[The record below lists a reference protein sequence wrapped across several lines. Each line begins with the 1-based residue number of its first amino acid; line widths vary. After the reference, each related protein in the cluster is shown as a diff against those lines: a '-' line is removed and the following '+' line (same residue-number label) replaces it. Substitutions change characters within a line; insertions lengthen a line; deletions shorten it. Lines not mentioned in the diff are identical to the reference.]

1 LGGPLALSPTC
12 PTPPPSDL
20 YLISG
25 TVIAPTRLLE
35 SAWPKEGSIIAGL
48 LDAGHFMVAS
58 FCIAF
63 LSWVGEL
70 VRVGRPW
77 LGWIAVGTV
86 ATALGLVWLGDDVDG
101 FSRRQDVLPQQLAYF
116 GIVTIVSLSV
126 VVGAWL
132 GRSLDRNGWRWL
144 GLFGGVALTWANG
157 R

>member
-1 LGGPLALSPTC
+1 RSSQYGRRPRFSCWRASRPSRSRPQFHPGAAGLSPRCPGVLRSARRALPEKNGSQAWPDNTLIHLPLRMTLLQEKRLALWGSA
-12 PTPPPSDL
+12 S

-25 TVIAPTRLLE
+25 TVIAATRLLE

-77 LGWIAVGTV
+77 LGWIAVG
-86 ATALGLVWLGDDVDG
+86 
-101 FSRRQDVLPQQLAYF
+101 
-116 GIVTIVSLSV
+116 
-126 VVGAWL
+126 
-132 GRSLDRNGWRWL
+132 
-144 GLFGGVALTWANG
+144 
-157 R
+157 